1 MNEQAFGTVRF
12 RDIPIRFGRAWTA
25 FWFTPSDPVVLSL
38 LRVLV
43 GVVALWW
50 YLSFL
55 PDLQQWFGPEGI
67 LSLKMSQSLRENAGG
82 TAISLLDFVHSSS
95 QLWLVDILGIVA
107 IFMMLCGILT
117 RLSTI
122 AALIFVL
129 SFIHR
134 APMLTRYVDGILPM
148 LMFYL
153 CLGPAGACFSV
164 DACLRGRRQDVS
176 MSSSP
181 STMFSSAATV
191 AIRVIQ
197 VHLVLVY
204 AAMAIAQLQG
214 DKWWQGTAVWW
225 LMARPESRLV
235 DLTGLSSMGIAFEY
249 LVNLWTYAIV
259 LYELCFAVFIWN
271 PLARPILLLVGV
283 FVWGGLALIGG
294 SVSFCL
300 LMLAATL
307 AFLQPESLRRWCA
320 RCGIERLAEG
330 KISAA

>member
-1 MNEQAFGTVRF
+1 MNEQAVDTVRL

-25 FWFTPSDPVVLSL
+25 FWFTPSDPIVLSL

-43 GVVALWW
+43 GAVALWW

-55 PDLQQWFGPEGI
+55 PDLWEWFGPEGVF
-67 LSLKMSQSLRENAGG
+67 SLDMAQSLRGG
-82 TAISLLDFVHSSS
+82 RAAISLLDFVNSSS
-95 QLWLVDILGIVA
+95 QLWLVYGLGVVA
-107 IFMMLCGILT
+107 LVMMICGVLT
-117 RLSTI
+117 RVSTI

-134 APMLTRYVDGILPM
+134 APMLTRYVEGILPM

-153 CLGPAGACFSV
+153 CLGPSGACLSV
-164 DACLRGRRQDVS
+164 DACIRQRRRPDVATIAT
-176 MSSSP
+176 P
-181 STMFSSAATV
+181 STVSSAATV
-191 AIRVIQ
+191 AIRVMQ

-235 DLTGLSSMGIAFEY
+235 DLTGLSSMGTAFEY
-249 LVNLWTYAIV
+249 LINLCTYAIV
-259 LYELCFAVFIWN
+259 LYEIGFAVLIWN
-271 PLARPILLLVGV
+271 PLARPILLLLGI

-294 SVSFCL
+294 SVSFCV

-307 AFLQPESLRRWCA
+307 AFLRPETLRNWCA
-320 RCGIERLAEG
+320 RCGIEKLAAG
-330 KISAA
+330 KMAAA